1 MAIKAMNVNPKHFHK
16 SQLKFFVILVPM
28 AIFMIMPVVYIFS
41 HALKPID
48 ELFMFPPRF
57 FVQKPT
63 LKNFT
68 DLFRAAS
75 STGVPMTRYL
85 VNSILITIISIVA
98 TLVITTSTAYALSK
112 KKFKLKKFLFS
123 VNQTA
128 LMFVAVAV
136 AIPRYL
142 IIDTIGLN
150 DTFLV
155 HIIPYLA
162 MPVGLFLVKQFI
174 DQVPDE
180 LIEAAKI
187 DGANDWNII
196 TNIVIPLI
204 KPALAT
210 VAILTFQMIWNST
223 ESSNI
228 YIITETKKTFSFYLT
243 TLTANQVVSIAGAGM
258 AAAAGLIMFLPNLII
273 FILMQSRVMDTM
285 SHSGIK

>member
-1 MAIKAMNVNPKHFHK
+1 MAIKAMNVNPKQFDRT
-16 SQLKFFVILVPM
+16 QLKFYAILVPM
-28 AIFMIMPVVYIFS
+28 AIFMILPVIYIISQAF
-41 HALKPID
+41 KPID

-57 FVQKPT
+57 FVRKPT
-63 LKNFT
+63 FKNFV

-75 STGVPMTRYL
+75 STGVPMMRYL
-85 VNSILITIISIVA
+85 VNSVIITVIAIGLTLI
-98 TLVITTSTAYALSK
+98 ITTATGYALSK
-112 KKFKLKKFLFS
+112 KEFKAKKLLFS

-128 LMFVAVAV
+128 LMFVAIAV

-142 IIDTIGLN
+142 IIDTVGLN

-174 DQVPDE
+174 DQVPNE
-180 LIEAAKI
+180 LIEAAKL
-187 DGANDWNII
+187 DGANDWYILKEII
-196 TNIVIPLI
+196 IPLI

-223 ESSNI
+223 ESSNL

-243 TLTANQVVSIAGAGM
+243 TLTANQAVSIAGAGM

-273 FILMQSRVMDTM
+273 FVIMQSRVMDTM

>member
-1 MAIKAMNVNPKHFHK
+1 MSLKVMNVNPKRFNRN
-16 SQLKFFVILVPM
+16 QLKFYIILIPM
-28 AIFMIMPVVYIFS
+28 AIFMMLPVVYIIS
-41 HALKPID
+41 QALKPLD

-57 FVQKPT
+57 LVQKPT

-75 STGVPMTRYL
+75 STGVPMIRYL
-85 VNSILITIISIVA
+85 VNSVLITIVA
-98 TLVITTSTAYALSK
+98 IFTTLIITTSTAYALSK
-112 KKFKLKKFLFS
+112 KDFKSKKILFS
-123 VNQTA
+123 INQTA
-128 LMFVAVAV
+128 LMFVAIAV

-142 IIDTIGLN
+142 IIDIIGLN
-150 DTFLV
+150 DSFMV

-187 DGANDWNII
+187 DGANDWNILKSI
-196 TNIVIPLI
+196 IIPLI

-228 YIITETKKTFSFYLT
+228 YIITETKKTFAFYLS
-243 TLTANQVVSIAGAGM
+243 TLTANQAVSIAGAGM

-273 FILMQSRVMDTM
+273 FVIMQSRVMDTM